1 MVNGPSSQPN
11 PGSFAI
17 PAVAIAS
24 HPDVIRNLRDL
35 RHWIDSLPLANPVK
49 AGNLLLH
56 QLRLLTRDP
65 QPGTRFGALLDMY
78 DAPLEQLLL
87 IVNERLPGGTDSS
100 ALPLD
105 QLESLLV
112 ELLTELAC
120 GHLRIANQSLLSGK
134 APATDTLF
142 RAMRL
147 LDSALNIERLH
158 YRRLALH
165 RWQLMV
171 SIFLRAEYQ
180 QVADQQADP
189 KLHSEG
195 EPDTIRDLYFRTL
208 LISLCDPHH
217 KIPSEVIAWH
227 RWATEHTGLLSIT
240 LLPEGAFAIPI
251 DIGGTLSPLAS
262 ARRSGPGTDT
272 RYLAADRFMQQ
283 LEEDPEAPAGLRQA
297 LIGLIKGRQTPEQR
311 QTERQPR
318 NHPYQLIYGLRNIHR
333 RLEELTRGAAPGRSD
348 VKPVPCRQVNQSR
361 FGAAFQLRG
370 PLSPP
375 LNIGE
380 PVLAEAEASSSNAA
394 AVGFAARI
402 RRVFSGDD
410 QQIEIGVEKIQGRLI
425 PATIVG
431 SATER
436 TRGDNLALL
445 QHSADT
451 GKYTLLASRS
461 IYREGESVAAEGPSM
476 RYNLRMLRLGGIVQH
491 AAYIDVEPIEG

>member
-1 MVNGPSSQPN
+1 MVNGPASQPN

-17 PAVAIAS
+17 PAANIAS
-24 HPDVIRNLRDL
+24 HPDVIRNVRELQR
-35 RHWIDSLPLANPVK
+35 WIDSLPLANPAK
-49 AGNLLLH
+49 AGNQLLH

-65 QPGTRFGALLDMY
+65 QPGSRFGALLDMY
-78 DAPLEQLLL
+78 YVPLEQLLM
-87 IVNERLPGGTDSS
+87 IVNERLPGSPES

-105 QLESLLV
+105 QLESVLV

-120 GHLRIANQSLLSGK
+120 GHLRIANQLLASGK
-134 APATDTLF
+134 APATETLF
-142 RAMRL
+142 RAVRL

-171 SIFLRAEYQ
+171 SIFLHADYQ
-180 QVADQQADP
+180 QVADQQVDP
-189 KLHSEG
+189 KLRKED
-195 EPDTIRDLYFRTL
+195 EPDTIQGLYFRTL
-208 LISLCDPHH
+208 LISLCDPHQ
-217 KIPSEVIAWH
+217 KMPSEVIAWH
-227 RWATEHTGLLSIT
+227 RWTTEHTGLLSIT
-240 LLPEGAFAIPI
+240 LLPQGAFAIPI

-272 RYLAADRFMQQ
+272 RYLDGDRFMQQ
-283 LEEDPEAPAGLRQA
+283 LDEDPSAPAGLRQA

-318 NHPYQLIYGLRNIHR
+318 NHPYQLIYGLRNIHL
-333 RLEELTRGAAPGRSD
+333 RLEELTRGSTPSRSE
-348 VKPVPCRQVNQSR
+348 VRPVPCKQVNQSK

-380 PVLAEAEASSSNAA
+380 PILAEAEASLSGAA
-394 AVGFAARI
+394 PVGFAARI
-402 RRVFSGDD
+402 RRVFSGEN

-431 SATER
+431 SAAER

-461 IYREGESVAAEGPSM
+461 IYREGDSVAAEGPSM

-491 AAYIDVEPIEG
+491 TAYIDVEPIDG